1 MISAQEALQKLREG
15 NARFASTGQGQ
26 GSPEAGGHHF
36 KSIDRQEPFAIILG
50 CSDSRVPPEVVFD
63 RGVGELFVVR
73 VAGNIVT
80 PAQTG
85 SIEFAAE
92 KFGSRL
98 VVVLGHTMCGAI
110 RATMDELANPAPARQ
125 ENLHSIVDSISPCL
139 EPLIKATPQ
148 VSEDDLLREA
158 MRENIRHSVQQLQQ
172 QSPIL
177 RKQINEQGLEIIGA
191 EYCVS
196 SGVVDFLTPEAN

>member
-1 MISAQEALQKLREG
+1 MISAQDALQKLREG
-15 NARFASTGQGQ
+15 NARFTSGPGQQ
-26 GSPEAGGHHF
+26 AERPAF
-36 KSIDRQEPFAIILG
+36 KAIENQEPAAIILA

-63 RGVGELFVVR
+63 QGIGDLFIVR

-110 RATMDELANPAPARQ
+110 RATLDDLANPAPSRT
-125 ENLHSIVDSISPCL
+125 ENLHSIVDAISPCL
-139 EPLIKATPQ
+139 SPLIARSPQ
-148 VSEDDLLREA
+148 LSEDKMLREA
-158 MRENIRHSVQQLQQ
+158 MRENVHHSVRQLQL
-172 QSPIL
+172 QSSIL
-177 RKQINEQGLEIIGA
+177 RKQVSEKGLEIIGA

-196 SGVVDFLTPEAN
+196 TGSVNFLEPTAP